1 MKPTKIKFKEV
12 NEWNVMFDNKKQ
24 TMTIYIPT
32 KELLKVWKAFKEFL
46 DSKWIK
52 NRVEIK
58 PSLWTKQ

>member
-32 KELLKVWKAFKEFL
+32 KELLKV
-46 DSKWIK
+46 
-52 NRVEIK
+52 
-58 PSLWTKQ
+58 